1 MILTRSAYFLSVV
14 WVSYLN
20 FILSWN
26 LQWSNSVHLVKDVS
40 GFAAKV
46 RIPWGAK
53 VEYKFLVD
61 GQWKTSDA
69 PVETDPSGRYT
80 NNVFIAPPKP
90 ASSVSAAISYVTS
103 GFGAAFQ
110 NLTGT
115 DAAAV
120 EVSFSL
126 ASPN

>member
-1 MILTRSAYFLSVV
+1 MILTRSAYFFLSIVR
-14 WVSYLN
+14 VSSLN
-20 FILSWN
+20 SILPWN
-26 LQWSNSVHLVKDVS
+26 LQWSNSVHLVKDES

-90 ASSVSAAISYVTS
+90 ASSVSAAISYVAS
-103 GFGAAFQ
+103 GLGAAFQ

-115 DAAAV
+115 DAA
-120 EVSFSL
+120 EVRFSL
-126 ASPN
+126 ASSN